1 MEIKTFIQ
9 IGAFES
15 TRTNQVPVLAAAAA
29 EARQNAEKRQ
39 SKFKLVFALGAA
51 CSVGRLAL
59 ASQSVSRV
67 PEIVA
72 TRSSKLCSAALRC
85 ECAPRHR
92 KRPFQRETRDAL
104 LAFRVRRPRPLH

>member
-1 MEIKTFIQ
+1 MEVKTFIQ
-9 IGAFES
+9 IGASES

-51 CSVGRLAL
+51 CSVERLAL
-59 ASQSVSRV
+59 ASQSVECRRLLP
-67 PEIVA
+67 PEVVSCA
-72 TRSSKLCSAALRC
+72 VLRC